1 MTMHE
6 KFRLFRL
13 LLQGR
18 SDDEIE
24 GHGYCYRERTEMRAH
39 LVMHGYLDEVHGSR
53 SSETSPFETQTGR
66 FMMTHLG
73 ETFLA
78 DISRRSERLGSSG

>member
-1 MTMHE
+1 MTIHK

-24 GHGYCYRERTEMRAH
+24 SHGYCYRERSEMRAH
-39 LVMHGYLDEVHGSR
+39 LVMHGYLDEIQGSR
-53 SSETSPFETQTGR
+53 SRDASPFETQTSR
-66 FMMTHLG
+66 YQMTPSG
-73 ETFLA
+73 EVFLA
-78 DISRRSERLGSSG
+78 EINRRSERVG